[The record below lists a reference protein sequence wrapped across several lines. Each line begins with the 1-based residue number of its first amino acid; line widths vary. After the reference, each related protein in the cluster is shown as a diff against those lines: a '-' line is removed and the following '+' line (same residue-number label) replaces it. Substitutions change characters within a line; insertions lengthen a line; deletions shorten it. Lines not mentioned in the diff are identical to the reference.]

1 MLQVKVLVYII
12 CKSFVSF
19 NCTIKPCKLRPNCT
33 LVHQWRRPLLYDKSF
48 SNTAMGWFEKSCL
61 GLCHNKGYD
70 IESNEY
76 KEQPVTRLGNFQKDL
91 YMSANSERKIFQEYY
106 IYDGLAM
113 VGSIGGSLG
122 LFIGFSFF
130 DFLCLVLDFLSE
142 KYQGRRNLGCKSCNY
157 TPNFCQK

>member
-1 MLQVKVLVYII
+1 MTKASVIQ
-12 CKSFVSF
+12 
-19 NCTIKPCKLRPNCT
+19 
-33 LVHQWRRPLLYDKSF
+33 QWDDSK
-48 SNTAMGWFEKSCL
+48 KSCL

-70 IESNEY
+70 IEINEY

-130 DFLCLVLDFLSE
+130 DFLCLVLDFFSE
-142 KYQGRRNLGCKSCNY
+142 KYQGRRNLGCRSCKC